1 MTTYPETTNTRLATL
16 TEAWRALLTDCPLPA
31 PAVVSLEPTV
41 NRITIQAGGRQDPLD
56 HLAELLLW
64 AYTLEQVTARWWH
77 TRDGHLHLT
86 IHGRT
91 TTGVTFKVY
100 GGIPFAHCAGLV
112 PLAPDE
118 SEGVSLDE
126 IYTLLGLLRDH
137 HHASAAEV
145 SA

>member
-1 MTTYPETTNTRLATL
+1 MTTPIKTNSTRLVTL
-16 TEAWRALLTDCPLPA
+16 TEAWRALLHDCPLPE
-31 PAVVSLEPTV
+31 PALVSLEPTV
-41 NRITIQAGGRQDPLD
+41 NRITIQAGGRQDPLN

-64 AYTLEQVTARWWH
+64 AYTLVQVTAQWWH

-91 TTGVTFKVY
+91 AAGMAVKVY
-100 GGIPFAHCAGLV
+100 GAIPFDSCVGLV
-112 PLAPDE
+112 PLALDE

-137 HHASAAEV
+137 HQALTVGV

>member
-1 MTTYPETTNTRLATL
+1 MTTPIKTKGTRLTTL
-16 TEAWRALLTDCPLPA
+16 TEAWRALLTDCPLPE
-31 PAVVSLEPTV
+31 PALVSLEPTV
-41 NRITIQAGGRQDPLD
+41 NRITIQAGGKPDPLN

-64 AYTLEQVTARWWH
+64 AYALEQVTAQWWH

-86 IHGRT
+86 IHGRIPV
-91 TTGVTFKVY
+91 GVALKVY

-112 PLAPDE
+112 PLASGE

-137 HHASAAEV
+137 PHAPAVGV

>member
-1 MTTYPETTNTRLATL
+1 MTTPTNTSTTRLATL
-16 TEAWRALLTDCPLPA
+16 TEGWRALLTEYRLPE
-31 PAVVSLEPTV
+31 PALVSLEPTV
-41 NRITIQAGGRQDPLD
+41 NRITIQAGGTGDPLD

-77 TRDGHLHLT
+77 TRHGHLHLT

-91 TTGVTFKVY
+91 ASGIAAKVY
-100 GGIPFAHCAGLV
+100 GAIPFDSCAGLV
-112 PLAPDE
+112 PLALDQ

-137 HHASAAEV
+137 HHALTVGV